1 MISASYLGSAASAVV
16 LGVLLSGG
24 TLTEWSFIA
33 LVGFALFFAIG
44 TGLGGIVG
52 PLLFGQLIATG
63 EASVVAIGCF
73 IGAAIMA
80 VGGIVEIFF
89 GIDAEGQSLERIAR
103 PLTAEPA
110 GMSRPARGTV

>member
-1 MISASYLGSAASAVV
+1 MELHRARRRP
-16 LGVLLSGG
+16 
-24 TLTEWSFIA
+24 F
-33 LVGFALFFAIG
+33 FFAIG

-63 EASVVAIGCF
+63 EASVVAIGFF